1 MAVQTEFEIT
11 FACGHE
17 ETRDLS
23 DRPAGKRKGFANW
36 LAGQQC
42 TACWKKENKG
52 EYLEERREAAAAD
65 AKKLG
70 LPELE
75 GSDKQL
81 EWAPLFRDSV
91 VKNAFE
97 ELVRGEDAAM
107 TEAEFEERIM
117 THARM
122 ITRAGWWMDN
132 SDAEPEDLEELVSTA
147 LDDEEH
153 FNGSENT
160 L

>member
-1 MAVQTEFEIT
+1 MAVQTKFEIE
-11 FACGHE
+11 FSCGHE

-23 DRPAGKRKGFANW
+23 DRPAGKRKGFASW
-36 LAGQQC
+36 LAGQKC
-42 TACWKKENKG
+42 SECWKKETRG
-52 EYLEERREAAAAD
+52 EHLEERREAAAAD

-70 LPELE
+70 LPELD

-81 EWAPLFRDSV
+81 LWAPLFRDSV

-97 ELVRGEDAAM
+97 DLVRGDEASM
-107 TEAEFEERIM
+107 TEAEFEDRVM
-117 THARM
+117 VHARA

-147 LDDEEH
+147 LDDEETV
-153 FNGSENT
+153 NGCENT